1 MLTRVVKT
9 MHRGVIPIPVKGA
22 VTFREEGFVTAV
34 ENMEDQGGT
43 GKVLFLDLVEITTVV
58 LLFMYS
64 FLFLLHEIMEY
75 KYNQKAMY
83 YMYSV
88 CS

>member
-1 MLTRVVKT
+1 M
-9 MHRGVIPIPVKGA
+9 PVKGA

-43 GKVLFLDLVEITTVV
+43 GKVLFLEITTVA

-64 FLFLLHEIMEY
+64 FLFL
-75 KYNQKAMY
+75 
-83 YMYSV
+83 
-88 CS
+88 